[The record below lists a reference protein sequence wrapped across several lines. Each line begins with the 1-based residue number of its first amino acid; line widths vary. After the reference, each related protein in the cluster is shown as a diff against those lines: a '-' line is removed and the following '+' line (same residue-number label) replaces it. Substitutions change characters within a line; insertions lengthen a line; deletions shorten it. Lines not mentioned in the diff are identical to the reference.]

1 MKKKFKLSFIKS
13 IIKSDFFISTRVRNL
28 SKNSKFESRYK
39 DKMVFMLNI
48 WTLYLELK
56 AMTRMIRFHYTSL
69 TPKGKLIVFL
79 SNELYSEL
87 AKNFIKRYK
96 LEKAFSTTADVPLKR
111 ENIATRYI
119 RTVLYLSNSYN
130 LDKLSKMLFR
140 QRILL
145 TTLFNLR
152 SQKATTN
159 YSMYSVM
166 NLLDHNKKL
175 LFLLSLLE
183 ISSKV
188 KPKIKTKVKP
198 KVKLKAKP
206 KAKVKAKL

>member
-1 MKKKFKLSFIKS
+1 MKKKFKLSFIKA

-28 SKNSKFESRYK
+28 SRNSKFESRYR

-69 TPKGKLIVFL
+69 SRRAKLILFL
-79 SNELYSEL
+79 NNELYSEL
-87 AKNFIKRYK
+87 AKSFIKEYK
-96 LEKAFSTTADVPLKR
+96 LEKAFSTSGDVPLRR
-111 ENIATRYI
+111 ENIATRHI
-119 RTVLYLSNSYN
+119 KTILYLSNSYN
-130 LDKLSKMLFR
+130 LDKLTKMLFR

-145 TTLFNLR
+145 VSLFNLR
-152 SQKATTN
+152 NQKATTN
-159 YSMYSVM
+159 HSVYSVT

-183 ISSKV
+183 ISSK
-188 KPKIKTKVKP
+188 TK
-198 KVKLKAKP
+198 L
-206 KAKVKAKL
+206 